1 VEVRERPRG
10 PAAKLAKALRA
21 IRYSEV
27 VRSCEHAIGVPVTFT
42 PEMIP
47 FGLAWYQGKSLS
59 ELMLMIDSANDVSG
73 DLVSAF
79 RRTKD
84 LCTQMRRVYQEDPY
98 MSEKLRDITR
108 AVSRDEVEVVG

>member
-1 VEVRERPRG
+1 M
-10 PAAKLAKALRA
+10 ALRS

-27 VRSCEHAIGVPVTFT
+27 VRKCEHAIGVPVTFT

-47 FGLAWYQGKSLS
+47 FGLAWYEGRSLN

-84 LCTQMRRVYQEDPY
+84 LCTQLRRVYEEDPY
-98 MSEKLRDITR
+98 MSEKLREIART
-108 AVSRDEVEVVG
+108 VSRDEVEVVG